1 MQACSMPHVHG
12 IAGQRERG
20 FSGVSG
26 RGAFAQRSMGFPGK
40 RPVLKP
46 NLSMTSQCCGKGE
59 SHNSNNN

>member
-26 RGAFAQRSMGFPGK
+26 RGALLKDPWDFRENAQF
-40 RPVLKP
+40 
-46 NLSMTSQCCGKGE
+46 
-59 SHNSNNN
+59 